1 MPGDSIQEQIIKK
14 IVAALGQ
21 ITIANGYSNTI
32 ASVQR
37 YHLSGVETA
46 VVPTIV
52 VKEGECTVELG
63 KSIYPSICRRMEIVM
78 VPITRHDEV
87 ADSRSGG
94 EILNSLVA
102 DIERCVATNRTW
114 DGLAMQTD
122 PPNYLETEL
131 DAVEP
136 HLSKGVRFEVVYEH
150 VRTDPYAQAGEA

>member
-1 MPGDSIQEQIIKK
+1 MADSVQEAIVKK
-14 IVAALGQ
+14 ITAALGQ
-21 ITIANGYSNTI
+21 ITTANGYSNTI

-52 VKEGECTVELG
+52 VKEGECVVELG
-63 KSIYPSICRRMEIVM
+63 QSVHPSVRRRMEVVL
-78 VPITRHDEV
+78 VPITRHDED
-87 ADSRSGG
+87 ADPRSGG

-114 DGLAMQTD
+114 DGLAIQTD

-131 DAVEP
+131 EAVEP
-136 HLSKGVRFEVVYEH
+136 HLSKGLRFEVLYEH
-150 VRTDPYAQAGEA
+150 VRTDPYVQV

>member
-1 MPGDSIQEQIIKK
+1 MADSVQEQIVKK

-21 ITIANGYSNTI
+21 ITTANGYSNTI

-52 VKEGECTVELG
+52 VKEGECAAELG
-63 KSIYPSICRRMEIVM
+63 QSVYPSVRRRMELVI

-87 ADSRSGG
+87 ADPRSGG

-102 DIERCVATNRTW
+102 DVERCVAMNRTW
-114 DGLAMQTD
+114 DGLALQTD

-131 DAVEP
+131 EAVEP

-150 VRTDPYAQAGEA
+150 IRTNPYVQVGAA

>member
-1 MPGDSIQEQIIKK
+1 MKK
-14 IVAALGQ
+14 IVTALSQ

-63 KSIYPSICRRMEIVM
+63 QSVYPSVRRRMEVVL

-87 ADSRSGG
+87 ADPRSGG

-114 DGLAMQTD
+114 DGFAIQTD

-131 DAVEP
+131 EAVEP
-136 HLSKGVRFEVVYEH
+136 HLSKGVRFEVIYEH
-150 VRTDPYAQAGEA
+150 VRTDPYVQAGAA